1 MSLAVV
7 IITKNEEKN
16 IVQCLSSI
24 ESFCDEMIV
33 LDSYSTDKT
42 LEYVSN
48 FSKTKVYQREFDDYI
63 AQKNYAN
70 SLVHSDYILSL
81 DADEYADVS
90 LQRFIQ
96 SSEYSKYDAV
106 KFLRINHIGGYA
118 IKHGIWKR
126 DIKIRL
132 WKRGKGHWAGS
143 IPHEHLALDSDANV
157 LLSAARLHHNAYSTC
172 IEMAEKADKYAK
184 LAAQSY
190 KTKSWIFLLKS
201 LIVNPIFKF
210 IKGYF
215 FLQGFRDG
223 YFGWYLAKVSLLE
236 TFNKY
241 FYAMNFKFHNK

>member
-7 IITKNEEKN
+7 IIAKNEEKN

-24 ESFCDEMIV
+24 ESFCDEIIV

-48 FSKTKVYQREFDDYI
+48 FSKTTVYQREFDDYI

-70 SLVHSDYILSL
+70 SMVHSDYILSL
-81 DADEYADVS
+81 DADEFVDVS

-96 SSEYSKYDAV
+96 SKEYTKYDAV

-118 IKHGIWKR
+118 VKHGIWKR

-143 IPHEHLALDSDANV
+143 IPHEHLALDSDAKV
-157 LLSAARLHHNAYSTC
+157 FLSAAWLHHNAYSNY
-172 IEMAEKADKYAK
+172 IEMSEKADKYAK

-201 LIVNPIFKF
+201 IVVNPIFKF

-215 FLQGFRDG
+215 FLLGFRDG
-223 YFGWYLAKVSLLE
+223 YFGWHLAKVSFIE

-241 FYAMNFKFHNK
+241 FYAMNYKFHNK